1 MLHAVWQALGL
12 TSLRVYWPLF
22 SLPSLFAAMPPF
34 QCCLCRCCCC
44 VSCRYAMAGDVD
56 DVARASTMYVV
67 FELMSEGD
75 LEQHMGLPAPT
86 TAGACGLT
94 ELERITVRWRCSCD
108 RTH

>member
-1 MLHAVWQALGL
+1 
-12 TSLRVYWPLF
+12 
-22 SLPSLFAAMPPF
+22 
-34 QCCLCRCCCC
+34 
-44 VSCRYAMAGDVD
+44 MAGDVD
-56 DVARASTMYVV
+56 DVTRASTMYVV
-67 FELMSEGD
+67 YELMSEGD